1 MLIFTQLFACNCVHF
16 FSRIL
21 TISGNKEQ
29 VQKAKSLLFF
39 SRILTISGNKE
50 QVQKAKSLL
59 PPCVTVGNPQDL
71 RPKVEV
77 GKPTGHLPTKKNLP
91 VLKWK
96 TNARF
101 KRMMNRWISFKYFWN
116 CFNIF
121 GQLCKIKPNTSLS
134 IYSWSATKIF
144 CKQLLL
150 RR

>member
-1 MLIFTQLFACNCVHF
+1 MYI
-16 FSRIL
+16 
-21 TISGNKEQ
+21 
-29 VQKAKSLLFF
+29 FF

-77 GKPTGHLPTKKNLP
+77 DNPTGHLPKKKNLP

-101 KRMMNRWISFKYFWN
+101 KRTMNR
-116 CFNIF
+116 
-121 GQLCKIKPNTSLS
+121 
-134 IYSWSATKIF
+134 
-144 CKQLLL
+144 
-150 RR
+150 

>member
-1 MLIFTQLFACNCVHF
+1 MLIFTQLFACNCVH
-16 FSRIL
+16 
-21 TISGNKEQ
+21 
-29 VQKAKSLLFF
+29 FF

-77 GKPTGHLPTKKNLP
+77 DKPTGHLPTKKNLP

-101 KRMMNRWISFKYFWN
+101 KRMMNRVAPFFLIN
-116 CFNIF
+116 DPVVNIF
-121 GQLCKIKPNTSLS
+121 
-134 IYSWSATKIF
+134 
-144 CKQLLL
+144 
-150 RR
+150 

>member
-1 MLIFTQLFACNCVHF
+1 MPIFTQLFACNCVHF

-101 KRMMNRWISFKYFWN
+101 KRMMNR
-116 CFNIF
+116 
-121 GQLCKIKPNTSLS
+121 
-134 IYSWSATKIF
+134 
-144 CKQLLL
+144 
-150 RR
+150 